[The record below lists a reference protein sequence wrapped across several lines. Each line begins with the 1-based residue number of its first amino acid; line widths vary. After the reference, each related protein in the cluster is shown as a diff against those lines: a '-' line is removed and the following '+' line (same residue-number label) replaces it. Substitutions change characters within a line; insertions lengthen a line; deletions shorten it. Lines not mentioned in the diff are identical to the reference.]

1 MTDSGVT
8 TSNAEAGA
16 GTHRAPLKLLAAAA
30 ALVAL
35 ILLARQTGQY
45 IPQFAARVEDLGIWG
60 PLVFIA
66 GYGVAVI
73 AVIPGSLLTLAGG
86 AIFGLFEGTVY
97 VFVAA
102 LLGSAGA
109 FLVARYAARG
119 FVERRVQDN
128 ERFTAIDRAVG
139 DQGLKIVFLLR
150 LSPVFPFNL
159 LNYALGLSQVSFRD
173 YLFASLGMIPGTLL
187 YVYYGKLAGDV
198 AALAGG
204 AAVEK
209 DTPYYAML
217 IVGLVATVVV
227 TTFVTRLAR
236 RALKEAIGE

>member
-119 FVERRVQDN
+119 FVERRVQDQ
-128 ERFTAIDRAVG
+128 RAFHRHRPRRRRPGPQDR
-139 DQGLKIVFLLR
+139 L
-150 LSPVFPFNL
+150 P
-159 LNYALGLSQVSFRD
+159 
-173 YLFASLGMIPGTLL
+173 
-187 YVYYGKLAGDV
+187 V
-198 AALAGG
+198 AALAGLPFQPPELR
-204 AAVEK
+204 ARSQPSEL
-209 DTPYYAML
+209 PRL
-217 IVGLVATVVV
+217 PL
-227 TTFVTRLAR
+227 RLAR
-236 RALKEAIGE
+236 NDSGHAALRVLRQARRRRGRPRWRRRGGEGYAVLRDADCPDLWRRSW